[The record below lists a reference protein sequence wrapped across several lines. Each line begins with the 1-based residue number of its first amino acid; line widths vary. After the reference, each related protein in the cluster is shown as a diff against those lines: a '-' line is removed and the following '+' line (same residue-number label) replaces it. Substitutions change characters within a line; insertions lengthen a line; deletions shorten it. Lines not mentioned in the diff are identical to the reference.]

1 MYLNRIL
8 AILVTLIQLNLMS
21 PISNGSQSLFLRKS
35 ARLTD
40 YLAEGEH
47 SLNDDESLNKVI
59 DDIFEASNDDQTNS
73 QFDKKP
79 SPRTRTILL
88 PCWSGP
94 KCPSALISIMIADK

>member
-1 MYLNRIL
+1 
-8 AILVTLIQLNLMS
+8 MS
-21 PISNGSQSLFLRKS
+21 PISNGSQSQFLRKS
-35 ARLTD
+35 ERLTD
-40 YLAEGEH
+40 YLAMEEEH
-47 SLNDDESLNKVI
+47 WLNDDESLNKVI

-94 KCPSALISIMIADK
+94 KCPSALISIMIGDK